1 MKSNTDDAWISKSH
15 AGGTGTVSSV
25 ALMFPGCLGL
35 RSCSRGSAEQLRPLA
50 VGAPGS
56 QGQTLGLVQV
66 KVTLCFRKPAYPR
79 PGYIQSHLG
88 WLLHQ
93 DSRRLS
99 DPGSRPWMKQA
110 CILTL
115 HQDGVG
121 ASPVVGV
128 PTPRWEKVW
137 WEPWRE
143 RLLILPE
150 DNQR

>member
-1 MKSNTDDAWISKSH
+1 M
-15 AGGTGTVSSV
+15 

-79 PGYIQSHLG
+79 PGYIQSRTRT
-88 WLLHQ
+88 Q
-93 DSRRLS
+93 DSRRLN

-110 CILTL
+110 CVLTL

-121 ASPVVGV
+121 ASPVV
-128 PTPRWEKVW
+128 
-137 WEPWRE
+137 
-143 RLLILPE
+143 
-150 DNQR
+150 